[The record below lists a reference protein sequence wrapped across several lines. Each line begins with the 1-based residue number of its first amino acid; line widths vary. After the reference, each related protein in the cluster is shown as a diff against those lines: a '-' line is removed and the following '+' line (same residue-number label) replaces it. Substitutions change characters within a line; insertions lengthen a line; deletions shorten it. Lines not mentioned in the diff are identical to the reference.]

1 MTIETVRQH
10 CLSFPHATENLQWG
24 DHLCFKVGGKL
35 FAVGSLDGMG
45 HVLSF
50 KCSPEKFVE
59 LQETDGIVPAP
70 YMARA
75 QWVALERF
83 DVLRDQELRELLAE
97 AYRIIFEK
105 LPKKVRA
112 ELEGMPAKRTVK
124 KTTRKAPNK
133 TAKKKTAAKSARSRV

>member
-1 MTIETVRQH
+1 MTIESVRQH

-59 LQETDGIVPAP
+59 LQEVEGIVPAP

-75 QWVALERF
+75 QWVALERY

-97 AYRIIFEK
+97 AYQLIYEK

-112 ELEGMPAKRTVK
+112 EFEGTAPKRAAKSTSHTSPKATSRK
-124 KTTRKAPNK
+124 KA
-133 TAKKKTAAKSARSRV
+133 AAKSARSRV

>member
-35 FAVGSLDGMG
+35 FAIGSLDGVG
-45 HVLSF
+45 QVLSF
-50 KCSPEKFVE
+50 KCSPEKFAE
-59 LQETDGIVPAP
+59 LPETEGIVPAP

-75 QWVALERF
+75 HWVALERF

-112 ELEGMPAKRTVK
+112 ELEGAGAKRAAK
-124 KTTRKAPNK
+124 KTSRNAPK
-133 TAKKKTAAKSARSRV
+133 KSAKKKMAANSARSRA